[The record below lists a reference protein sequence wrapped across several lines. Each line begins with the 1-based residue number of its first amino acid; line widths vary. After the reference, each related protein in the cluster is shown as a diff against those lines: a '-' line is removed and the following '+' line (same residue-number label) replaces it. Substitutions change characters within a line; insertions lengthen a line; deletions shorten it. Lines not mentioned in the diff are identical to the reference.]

1 MCAMLKNVDFS
12 LPPLPRRAS
21 NAEENVLPLINVVF
35 LLLIFFMVSGS
46 LIQEPPF
53 QLTPPTT
60 HHADAQDAKPEYLA
74 IGADGRLAWTGE
86 AIDTDQ
92 LAGRLKQRPEPEAPL
107 QVRAD
112 RRLDAREL
120 TQLLAELRAGGV
132 AQIQLLTENQ

>member
-1 MCAMLKNVDFS
+1 MLKNSDFS

-21 NAEENVLPLINVVF
+21 NAEDNVLPLINVVF

-53 QLTPPTT
+53 KLTPPTT
-60 HHADAQDAKPEYLA
+60 RHAEARDAQSEYLA
-74 IGADGRLAWTGE
+74 IGADGSLAWMGE
-86 AIDTDQ
+86 TIDADK
-92 LAGRLKQRPEPEAPL
+92 LAERLGQRSESEAPL

-112 RRLDAREL
+112 RRLDAKVL

>member
-1 MCAMLKNVDFS
+1 MFMSKNGDFS

-46 LIQEPPF
+46 LVQEPPF
-53 QLTPPTT
+53 QLTPATT
-60 HHADAQDAKPEYLA
+60 EHAHAEDAQAEYLA

-86 AIDTDQ
+86 EISAGQ
-92 LAGRLKQRPEPEAPL
+92 LLERLESRSAPETPL

-112 RRLDAREL
+112 RRLEAKEL
-120 TQLLAELRAGGV
+120 TKLLAELRTGGV
-132 AQIQLLTENQ
+132 AQIQILTENR